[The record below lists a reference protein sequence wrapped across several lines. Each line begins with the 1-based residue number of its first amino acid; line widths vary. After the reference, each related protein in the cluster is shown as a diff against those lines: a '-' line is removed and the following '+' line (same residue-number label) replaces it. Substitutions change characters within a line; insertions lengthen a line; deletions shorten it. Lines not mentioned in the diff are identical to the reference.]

1 MNKGEEKYYD
11 DLLRLL
17 EKAYSDYL
25 LLNRIIYKVKNLF
38 FRQKQYKYLIQLKK
52 MLTRLVFNSIEEFIN
67 LNLENKN
74 SIQVEK
80 SGDITVLLRELKL
93 FKDENLEDLNDLME
107 RIGLMIKEM
116 LKLKLYI
123 PYSVVMLNVIR

>member
-1 MNKGEEKYYD
+1 MNKGEEKYFD

-52 MLTRLVFNSIEEFIN
+52 MLKRLVFDSIEEFIN
-67 LNLENKN
+67 FNLENKN
-74 SIQVEK
+74 LIQLEK
-80 SGDITVLLRELKL
+80 PGDISLVLKELKL
-93 FKDENLEDLNDLME
+93 FKDENLKDLNELME

>member
-1 MNKGEEKYYD
+1 MNRGDEKYFD
-11 DLLRLL
+11 ELLRLL

-38 FRQKQYKYLIQLKK
+38 FRQKQYKYLVQLKK
-52 MLTRLVFNSIEEFIN
+52 MLNRFVYETIENFIN
-67 LNLENKN
+67 SNVDNK
-74 SIQVEK
+74 K
-80 SGDITVLLRELKL
+80 SNESDKTIDITLIIKELIL
-93 FKDENLEDLNDLME
+93 FKDENLKDLNELME
-107 RIGLMIKEM
+107 RIGLMIQEM